1 MVLDNKADTLE
12 MQQILDQKA
21 DAKAVEDNCVDR
33 NKVEELERRLNTL
46 SDQLQ
51 FKCEQARVEELTE
64 DYQT

>member
-33 NKVEELERRLNTL
+33 NKVEELERKLNTL
-46 SDQLQ
+46 TDQL
-51 FKCEQARVEELTE
+51 
-64 DYQT
+64 